1 MMLPNVHD
9 DVLCHS
15 ESYVPP
21 GAAIQEDDS
30 FFHRNVGGW
39 IAGIRM
45 ARVPQVNNHPLR
57 GNRAQRHLLI
67 GSAKRS
73 TDPSGVNRNSWRW
86 LQTPQSQECSTG
98 DSSPLP

>member
-1 MMLPNVHD
+1 MMQPNVHD
-9 DVLCHS
+9 NVLCHS

-45 ARVPQVNNHPLR
+45 ARVPQVNNHPQR
-57 GNRAQRHLLI
+57 GNRA
-67 GSAKRS
+67 
-73 TDPSGVNRNSWRW
+73 
-86 LQTPQSQECSTG
+86 
-98 DSSPLP
+98 

>member
-1 MMLPNVHD
+1 MMQPNVHD
-9 DVLCHS
+9 NVLCHS

-73 TDPSGVNRNSWRW
+73 TDPSRREQELIALAANSAKPRM
-86 LQTPQSQECSTG
+86 LHR
-98 DSSPLP
+98 